1 MDDTGTAGMLSFVIP
16 LLDEQDSLQ
25 PLYEA
30 ITQAVAGVPACYR
43 SYEIIFIDDGSVDGS
58 PAVLRKIH
66 DCDPCH
72 VRVIQFRRNFGKTA
86 AMTAGFAHARGEV
99 VVTMD
104 ADLQDD
110 PAELPKLLAKLD
122 EGYDLVGAW
131 RTNRNDPLSKRL
143 PSKVANFTISRL
155 TGLKLRDLNCGFK
168 VYRREVTQDLHL
180 YGELHRFVP
189 VLAHWKGYRT
199 TEVPVTHHRRRFGRS
214 KFGGKR
220 FVRSYIDLISV
231 LFLTRYLKQPMRL
244 FGLLGSI
251 FTLAGAVV
259 MLYLFGVWLVQG
271 AIGWRPLLFFGI
283 TALVVGIQ
291 LISLGLLGEMLRNV
305 TFCADDEYS
314 IRAVWDDY
322 WEKDHA

>member
-1 MDDTGTAGMLSFVIP
+1 MISFVIP
-16 LLDEQDSLQ
+16 LLNEQDSLQ

-30 ITQAVAGVPACYR
+30 INQAVVLLPPCYQE
-43 SYEIIFIDDGSVDGS
+43 YEIVFVDDGSTDGS
-58 PAVLRKIH
+58 PAILRELH
-66 DCDPCH
+66 DRDPRH
-72 VRVIQFRRNFGKTA
+72 VRVIQFRRNFGKTP
-86 AMTAGFAHARGEV
+86 AMTAGFAHARGQV

-131 RTNRNDPLSKRL
+131 RSNRNDPLSKRL
-143 PSKVANFTISRL
+143 PSKIANFTISRL

-168 VYRREVTQDLHL
+168 VYRREVTRDLRL

-199 TEVPVTHHRRRFGRS
+199 TEVPVTHHRRRYGTS

-220 FVRSYIDLISV
+220 FARSYIDLVSV
-231 LFLTRYLKQPMRL
+231 LVLTRYLKQPMRL
-244 FGLLGSI
+244 FGLLGSAS
-251 FTLAGAVV
+251 TLVGALA
-259 MLYLFGVWLVQG
+259 MLYLAGVWLVQG
-271 AIGWRPLLFFGI
+271 AMGWRPLLFFGI
-283 TALVVGIQ
+283 TALLVGIQ
-291 LISLGLLGEMLRNV
+291 LISLGLLGEMLRKV

-314 IRAVWDDY
+314 IRAVWDDFQ
-322 WEKDHA
+322 EE

>member
-1 MDDTGTAGMLSFVIP
+1 MEDTGTAGMISFVIP

-30 ITQAVAGVPACYR
+30 ITQAVARVPDCYR
-43 SYEIIFIDDGSVDGS
+43 SYEIVFIDDGSADGS
-58 PAVLRKIH
+58 PAVLRELYQ
-66 DCDPCH
+66 CDPQH

-143 PSKVANFTISRL
+143 PSKIANFTISRL

-168 VYRREVTQDLHL
+168 VYRREVTRDLHL

-199 TEVPVTHHRRRFGRS
+199 TEVPVTHHRRRFGKS

-244 FGLLGSI
+244 FGLVGSASA
-251 FTLAGAVV
+251 LAGAVV

-314 IRAVWDDY
+314 IRAVWDNYRED
-322 WEKDHA
+322 DHA

>member
-1 MDDTGTAGMLSFVIP
+1 MDETGTAPMISFVIP
-16 LLDEQDSLQ
+16 LLNEQDSLQ

-30 ITQAVAGVPACYR
+30 ITQAVALLPPCYQA
-43 SYEIIFIDDGSVDGS
+43 YEILFVDDGSTDGS
-58 PAVLRKIH
+58 PTVLRELH
-66 DCDPCH
+66 DRDPRH
-72 VRVIQFRRNFGKTA
+72 VRAIQFRRNFGKTP
-86 AMTAGFAHARGEV
+86 AMTAGFAHARGQV

-131 RTNRNDPLSKRL
+131 RSNRHDPLSKRL
-143 PSKVANFTISRL
+143 PSKIANFTISSL

-168 VYRREVTQDLHL
+168 VYRQEVTRDLNL

-199 TEVPVTHHRRRFGRS
+199 TEVPVTHHPRRFGTS

-220 FVRSYIDLISV
+220 FARSFIDLMSV

-244 FGLLGSI
+244 FGLVGSAATLLGA
-251 FTLAGAVV
+251 LV
-259 MLYLFGVWLVQG
+259 MLYLVGVWLVQG
-271 AIGWRPLLFFGI
+271 GIGWRPMLFFGT

-305 TFCADDEYS
+305 TFRADDEYS

-322 WEKDHA
+322 WEG

>member
-1 MDDTGTAGMLSFVIP
+1 MEETGTAKMISFVIP

-30 ITQAVAGVPACYR
+30 ITRAAIVLPPSYGA
-43 SYEIIFIDDGSVDGS
+43 YEILFVDDGSTDRS
-58 PAVLRKIH
+58 PAVLRELH
-66 DCDPCH
+66 DCDPHH
-72 VRVIQFRRNFGKTA
+72 VRIIQFRRNFGKTA
-86 AMTAGFAHARGEV
+86 AMTAGFAHARGQV
-99 VVTMD
+99 IVTLD

-110 PAELPKLLAKLD
+110 PAELPKLLAKLE

-131 RTNRNDPLSKRL
+131 RSNRNDPLSKRL
-143 PSKVANFTISRL
+143 PSKIANLTISRL
-155 TGLKLRDLNCGFK
+155 TGLRLHDLNCGFK
-168 VYRREVTQDLHL
+168 VYRREVTRDLRL

-214 KFGGKR
+214 KFGGRR
-220 FVRSYIDLISV
+220 FVRSYVDLISV

-244 FGLLGSI
+244 FGLLGSAS
-251 FTLAGAVV
+251 TLVGAVA
-259 MLYLFGVWLVQG
+259 MLYLAGVWLVQG
-271 AIGWRPLLFFGI
+271 AMGWRPLLFFGI

-322 WEKDHA
+322 WEE

>member
-1 MDDTGTAGMLSFVIP
+1 MEETGTARMISFVIP
-16 LLDEQDSLQ
+16 LLDEEDSLR

-30 ITQAVAGVPACYR
+30 ITRAAAILPPPYGA
-43 SYEIIFIDDGSVDGS
+43 YEILFVDDGSTDGS
-58 PAVLRKIH
+58 PAVLRELH
-66 DCDPCH
+66 DCDPHH

-86 AMTAGFAHARGEV
+86 AMTAGFAHARGQV

-110 PAELPKLLAKLD
+110 PEELPKLLAKLD

-131 RTNRNDPLSKRL
+131 RSNRNDPLSKRL
-143 PSKVANFTISRL
+143 PSKIANFTISQV
-155 TGLKLRDLNCGFK
+155 TGLKLHDLNCGFK
-168 VYRREVTQDLHL
+168 AYRREVTRDLRL

-199 TEVPVTHHRRRFGRS
+199 VEVPVTHHPRRFGSS

-220 FVRSYIDLISV
+220 FVRSYVDLISV

-244 FGLLGSI
+244 FGLLGSAS
-251 FTLAGAVV
+251 TLVGAVA
-259 MLYLFGVWLVQG
+259 MLYLAGVWLVQG
-271 AIGWRPLLFFGI
+271 AMGWRPLLFFGI

-305 TFCADDEYS
+305 TYCADDEYS
-314 IRAVWDDY
+314 IRVVWDDY
-322 WEKDHA
+322 WEA